1 MQRFKPKRR
10 LKKRALFKFLLLLVI
25 LFLFF
30 QFLSNILYT
39 NSNNILKLVINDNF
53 KNNDSNI
60 FNKVYEY
67 TSNNFINNPK
77 NLLLFK
83 YNKEDNNVIKK
94 DDSKNLEDNSSELIE
109 EEKKQNEDVTKI
121 YIYST
126 HQKEDYKKDYM
137 EDYNVVPGVYLASLL
152 MQEKLNELNI
162 KTEVMKDDITAYLN
176 NNNLDYSRSYDAS
189 RYYLKSVVEKNK
201 DIKLFIDLHRDAAP
215 KDATTTWIDNKAY
228 AKVMFVIGKEYN
240 TYKENLQVA
249 EKIND
254 KIKNLYPNLT
264 RGILQKSGYGVNG
277 VYNQDLKNNIILIE
291 LGGNENNIEEVSNTI
306 EVLIKILGEY
316 INEEKKEE

>member
-10 LKKRALFKFLLLLVI
+10 LKKMAIIKFILAIIFLFLTFKFISNMLV
-25 LFLFF
+25 
-30 QFLSNILYT
+30 T
-39 NSNNILKLVINDNF
+39 NSSIILKSVIDNNF
-53 KNNDSNI
+53 TNNNSNI
-60 FNKVYEY
+60 FSKVYDY

-77 NLLLFK
+77 NILMFSSK
-83 YNKEDNNVIKK
+83 DESKK
-94 DDSKNLEDNSSELIE
+94 DLINNELKKEESVEKVEETVKNDDNASI
-109 EEKKQNEDVTKI
+109 KI

-126 HQKEDYKKDYM
+126 HQKEEYKKDYM

-152 MQEKLNELNI
+152 IQEKLNDINV

-176 NNNLDYSRSYDAS
+176 KNNLDYSRSYDAS
-189 RYYLKSVVEKNK
+189 RYYLKPIVENNK

-215 KDATTTWIDNKAY
+215 KSVTTTIIDDKSY
-228 AKVMFVIGKEYN
+228 ARVMFVIGQEYN

-249 EKIND
+249 NRIND

-264 RGILQKSGYGVNG
+264 RGVLQKSGYGVNG

-291 LGGNENNIEEVSNTI
+291 LGGNENNIEEVSNTVDI
-306 EVLIKILGEY
+306 LVKILGEY
-316 INEEKKEE
+316 VNEN

>member
-10 LKKRALFKFLLLLVI
+10 LKKLAIIKFILVI
-25 LFLFF
+25 IFLFF
-30 QFLSNILYT
+30 AYKLISNLFIT
-39 NSNNILKLVINDNF
+39 NSSIILKSVIDNNF
-53 KNNDSNI
+53 TNNNSNI
-60 FNKVYEY
+60 FSKVYDY

-77 NLLLFK
+77 NILMFSSK
-83 YNKEDNNVIKK
+83 DESKK
-94 DDSKNLEDNSSELIE
+94 DLINNELKKEESVEKVEETVKNDDNASI
-109 EEKKQNEDVTKI
+109 KI

-126 HQKEDYKKDYM
+126 HQKEEYKKDYM

-152 MQEKLNELNI
+152 IQEKLNDINV

-176 NNNLDYSRSYDAS
+176 KNNLDYSRSYDAS
-189 RYYLKSVVEKNK
+189 RYYLKPIVENNK

-215 KDATTTWIDNKAY
+215 KSVTTTIIDDKSY
-228 AKVMFVIGKEYN
+228 ARVMFVIGQEYN

-249 EKIND
+249 NRIND

-291 LGGNENNIEEVSNTI
+291 LGGNENNIEEVSNTVDI
-306 EVLIKILGEY
+306 LVKILGEY
-316 INEEKKEE
+316 VNEN